1 MGKLT
6 VLPKALLFD
15 LDGTLANTIPQLAIA
30 ASKSAV
36 AIGLNPPSVE
46 TTKGFVGNGVNMLLA
61 RVIAGRFDVEL
72 KDVDPSLL
80 KRARDVFNVEYTKGL
95 DKDYNLYEGVKEGL
109 EYFKSRGIKLA
120 VVTNK
125 PQMFAL
131 PLLSYM
137 GIKDYFDF
145 ILGGEVIPE
154 RKPDPTPLYY
164 VLDKLQ
170 VSKDDAVMVG
180 DSNNDIEAGN
190 NANMTTVFFSYGYN
204 RKDPKELKFDY
215 GFDSFNELTA
225 LIKSLSKRTIQS
237 SASKR
242 LTSTKNLYG
251 AKIKKGS
258 ETPFCLSKIHFLK
271 LSIKL

>member
-215 GFDSFNELTA
+215 GFASFNELTS
-225 LIKSLSKRTIQS
+225 LIKSLS
-237 SASKR
+237 
-242 LTSTKNLYG
+242 
-251 AKIKKGS
+251 
-258 ETPFCLSKIHFLK
+258 
-271 LSIKL
+271 

>member
-154 RKPDPTPLYY
+154 RKPNPTPLYY

-215 GFDSFNELTA
+215 GFASFNELTS
-225 LIKSLSKRTIQS
+225 LIKSLS
-237 SASKR
+237 
-242 LTSTKNLYG
+242 
-251 AKIKKGS
+251 
-258 ETPFCLSKIHFLK
+258 
-271 LSIKL
+271 

>member
-95 DKDYNLYEGVKEGL
+95 DKDYNLYEGVKDGL

-137 GIKDYFDF
+137 EIKDYFDF

-204 RKDPKELKFDY
+204 RKDPKEFKFDY

-225 LIKSLSKRTIQS
+225 LIKSLS
-237 SASKR
+237 
-242 LTSTKNLYG
+242 
-251 AKIKKGS
+251 
-258 ETPFCLSKIHFLK
+258 
-271 LSIKL
+271 

>member
-46 TTKGFVGNGVNMLLA
+46 TTKGFVGNGVNMLLT

-204 RKDPKELKFDY
+204 RKDTKELKFDY

-225 LIKSLSKRTIQS
+225 LIKSLS
-237 SASKR
+237 
-242 LTSTKNLYG
+242 
-251 AKIKKGS
+251 
-258 ETPFCLSKIHFLK
+258 
-271 LSIKL
+271 

>member
-95 DKDYNLYEGVKEGL
+95 DKDFNLYEGVKEGL

-215 GFDSFNELTA
+215 GFYSFNELTA
-225 LIKSLSKRTIQS
+225 LIKSLS
-237 SASKR
+237 
-242 LTSTKNLYG
+242 
-251 AKIKKGS
+251 
-258 ETPFCLSKIHFLK
+258 
-271 LSIKL
+271 

>member
-46 TTKGFVGNGVNMLLA
+46 TTKGFVGNGVNKLLA

-215 GFDSFNELTA
+215 GFASFNELTS
-225 LIKSLSKRTIQS
+225 LIKSLS
-237 SASKR
+237 
-242 LTSTKNLYG
+242 
-251 AKIKKGS
+251 
-258 ETPFCLSKIHFLK
+258 
-271 LSIKL
+271 

>member
-6 VLPKALLFD
+6 KLPKALLFD

-190 NANMTTVFFSYGYN
+190 NAKMTTVFFS
-204 RKDPKELKFDY
+204 
-215 GFDSFNELTA
+215 
-225 LIKSLSKRTIQS
+225 
-237 SASKR
+237 
-242 LTSTKNLYG
+242 
-251 AKIKKGS
+251 
-258 ETPFCLSKIHFLK
+258 
-271 LSIKL
+271 

>member
-204 RKDPKELKFDY
+204 RKDPKELKFD
-215 GFDSFNELTA
+215 
-225 LIKSLSKRTIQS
+225 
-237 SASKR
+237 
-242 LTSTKNLYG
+242 
-251 AKIKKGS
+251 
-258 ETPFCLSKIHFLK
+258 
-271 LSIKL
+271 

>member
-215 GFDSFNELTA
+215 GFIL
-225 LIKSLSKRTIQS
+225 LMSLQ
-237 SASKR
+237 
-242 LTSTKNLYG
+242 L
-251 AKIKKGS
+251 
-258 ETPFCLSKIHFLK
+258 
-271 LSIKL
+271 

>member
-204 RKDPKELKFDY
+204 QIGR
-215 GFDSFNELTA
+215 
-225 LIKSLSKRTIQS
+225 
-237 SASKR
+237 ASCR
-242 LTSTKNLYG
+242 
-251 AKIKKGS
+251 
-258 ETPFCLSKIHFLK
+258 ERV
-271 LSIKL
+271 